1 MTVMYAALFGLALVL
16 FAAGFFCLIMGA
28 RWKRRH
34 GEPTVDVIDPELTRF
49 GNPFS
54 PVRKEAERVLREG
67 VAAERSD
74 VAYAACR
81 LAGRSLTEQPNVW
94 FRYALPLILLAQLPN
109 MVAQSVNLFGEVTAL
124 PLTFGGLVAGMAV
137 VVIGMVV
144 SQRRARRRA
153 RRALELNRDLA
164 DAYGAEYGAAD
175 GPAHG
180 TP

>member
-1 MTVMYAALFGLALVL
+1 MIVLYATLLGLAFVL
-16 FAAGFFCLIMGA
+16 FAAGFFCLVMGF

-34 GEPTVDVIDPELTRF
+34 GEPTVEVIDPELTRF

-54 PVRKEAERVLREG
+54 PVRREADRVLREG

-81 LAGRSLTEQPNVW
+81 LANRSLKEQHNVW

-109 MVAQSVNLFGEVTAL
+109 MVAQSVNLFDEVAAL
-124 PLTFGGLVAGMAV
+124 SLTFGGLVAGMAL
-137 VVIGMVV
+137 VVIGMLV
-144 SQRRARRRA
+144 SQKRARRRA
-153 RRALELNRDLA
+153 RRTLELNRDLA
-164 DAYGAEYGAAD
+164 DVFEADHGTAD
-175 GPAHG
+175 GLAPG